1 MENKTI
7 EKPEILTDDHLFY
20 LDELRESGI
29 TNMFG
34 ASSYLV
40 DEFDMCKAE
49 SREVLAYWM
58 DTFSD
63 RHK

>member
-29 TNMFG
+29 TNIVHI
-34 ASSYLV
+34 L
-40 DEFDMCKAE
+40 
-49 SREVLAYWM
+49 WM
-58 DTFSD
+58 NLTCAKQNHE
-63 RHK
+63 RY